1 MQRGQQRVTKEEEEK
16 RKDHRTAEEGKQVIP
31 LSSVSD
37 KHWEL
42 LGQRLCVLTKRR
54 EAPSRACISAALTAG
69 IAAAPLT
76 HAGSRDTAAPC

>member
-1 MQRGQQRVTKEEEEK
+1 MAKEEG
-16 RKDHRTAEEGKQVIP
+16 RKKKGAGPAGREAVIP
-31 LSSVSD
+31 PAETDSVGSRD
-37 KHWEL
+37 RL
-42 LGQRLCVLTKRR
+42 LQSQRLRVLTQWR